1 MKEVLFNRLCIMV
14 TKQHFFFYITIKM
27 TDKEKYVKQP
37 LMYDTVRHSL
47 WVMLMVH
54 SPLTPVPTAGISVI
68 ECRLWG
74 LGVKFKWVTQSSEF
88 NFHFKQAPRRC
99 LTHIYSYQP
108 QHRTNICWLIPVVL
122 TVFLGKDGDIS
133 VMLPYTS
140 SASAF
145 KRWMTFATGNIH
157 RERWFQTHQL
167 HTSTKGPL
175 FLVSTNWR
183 SNSNFSVEKTNVSTC
198 HYCPFK

>member
-1 MKEVLFNRLCIMV
+1 MFQCFLSATAVKKKLISWKKCSSIGCVSWRQNSIFLHYYQN
-14 TKQHFFFYITIKM
+14 
-27 TDKEKYVKQP
+27 DKEKYVKQP

-54 SPLTPVPTAGISVI
+54 SPLTPAPTAGISVI

-99 LTHIYSYQP
+99 MTHIYSYQP

-133 VMLPYTS
+133 VMLPSNVGWHLPQETYIEKGD
-140 SASAF
+140 F
-145 KRWMTFATGNIH
+145 K
-157 RERWFQTHQL
+157 
-167 HTSTKGPL
+167 HTNY
-175 FLVSTNWR
+175 TNWR